1 MSEVVA
7 VLRLLRAAEMTL
19 GSACD
24 AAASARWAARVEG
37 GGCWNEWRAVEGET
51 AGRCRSQ
58 RGFRGEADGVPAAQ
72 LTVDSEV
79 NAGN

>member
-37 GGCWNEWRAVEGET
+37 AGTSGGQLEGD
-51 AGRCRSQ
+51 GR
-58 RGFRGEADGVPAAQ
+58 
-72 LTVDSEV
+72 
-79 NAGN
+79 